1 MFSLTNLENR
11 KLVNQ
16 SPLLN
21 TILGTAFTWGMT
33 ALGAFVVY
41 FFKGPSKKITDG
53 MLGFSAGIMISASFF
68 SLLSPAIEM
77 TKGLKNFWLIPTSG
91 FLIGSLFILALD
103 RILPHL
109 HLGLPVES
117 AEGIK
122 THLHRNILLFTAV
135 TLHNIPEGL
144 AVGVTFGAL
153 ASGEATVTLQSA
165 LVLTLGIGIQN
176 FPEGVAISMPFKGS
190 GLSNF
195 KSFFFGQLSA
205 VVEPIAGILGAL
217 AVSIFKSIL
226 PFALSFAA
234 GAMIFVVIEELI
246 PESQS
251 SGNTDISTIS
261 AILGFVIMMLL
272 DISFS

>member
-1 MFSLTNLENR
+1 MVSRNEGMAEQN
-11 KLVNQ
+11 
-16 SPLLN
+16 PLIN
-21 TILGTAFTWGMT
+21 TLLGTLFTWGMT
-33 ALGAFVVY
+33 AFGASLVY
-41 FFKGPSKKITDG
+41 FFKEPSKKITDG

-68 SLLSPAIEM
+68 SLLSPAIEIV
-77 TKGLKNFWLIPTSG
+77 KEEKSSLFVPSLG
-91 FLIGSLFILALD
+91 FLAGGIFILILD
-103 RILPHL
+103 RIIPHL
-109 HLGLPVES
+109 HLGLPIES

-122 THLHRNILLFTAV
+122 THFQRNALLFIAV

-144 AVGVTFGAL
+144 AVGVSFGAL
-153 ASGEATVTLQSA
+153 ARGESSVTLSSA
-165 LVLTLGIGIQN
+165 LILTLGIGIQN

-190 GLSNF
+190 GLSSF

-205 VVEPIAGILGAL
+205 VVEPVAGILGAM
-217 AVSIFKSIL
+217 AVSLFKPLL
-226 PFALSFAA
+226 PYALSFAA

-261 AILGFVIMMLL
+261 ALLGFFVMMLL

>member
-1 MFSLTNLENR
+1 MIEQN
-11 KLVNQ
+11 
-16 SPLLN
+16 PLLY
-21 TILGTAFTWGMT
+21 TFLGTAFTWSMT
-33 ALGAFVVY
+33 AAGAFIVY
-41 FFKGPSKKITDG
+41 FFKEPSKKLIDA

-68 SLLSPAIEM
+68 SLLSPSVEM
-77 TKGLKNFWLIPTSG
+77 TKGLKNSYLIPATG
-91 FLIGSLFILALD
+91 FLVGSFFILFLD

-144 AVGVTFGAL
+144 AVGVAFGAL
-153 ASGEATVTLQSA
+153 ANGESSINFQSA
-165 LVLTLGIGIQN
+165 LILTLGIGIQN

-217 AVSIFKSIL
+217 AVSIFKPLL
-226 PFALSFAA
+226 PYALSFAA

-261 AILGFVIMMLL
+261 AILGFVLMMML

>member
-1 MFSLTNLENR
+1 
-11 KLVNQ
+11 
-16 SPLLN
+16 
-21 TILGTAFTWGMT
+21 MT
-33 ALGAFVVY
+33 AAGAFIVY
-41 FFKGPSKKITDG
+41 FFKESSKKLIGG

-77 TKGLKNFWLIPTSG
+77 TKGLRNFWLIPSLG
-91 FLIGSLFILALD
+91 FLLGSFFLFLLD

-122 THLHRNILLFTAV
+122 THFQRNILLFIAV
-135 TLHNIPEGL
+135 TLHNITEGL
-144 AVGVTFGAL
+144 AVGVAFGAL
-153 ASGEATVTLQSA
+153 ASGESSITFQSA
-165 LVLTLGIGIQN
+165 LILTLGIGIQN
-176 FPEGVAISMPFKGS
+176 FPEGVAISVPFRAG
-190 GLSNF
+190 GFSNF

-205 VVEPIAGILGAL
+205 VVEPISGILGVL
-217 AVSIFKSIL
+217 TVSLFKPIL
-226 PFALSFAA
+226 PYALSFAA

-261 AILGFVIMMLL
+261 AILGFVIMMVL

>member
-1 MFSLTNLENR
+1 MI
-11 KLVNQ
+11 NQ

-21 TILGTAFTWGMT
+21 TVLGTAFTWGMT
-33 ALGAFVVY
+33 ALGASVVY
-41 FFKGPSKKITDG
+41 LFKEPSKKIIDG
-53 MLGFSAGIMISASFF
+53 MLGFSAGVMISASFF

-77 TKGLKNFWLIPTSG
+77 TKDLKNFWLIPTSG
-91 FLIGSLFILALD
+91 FLIGSFFILAID

-109 HLGLPVES
+109 HLGLPIES

-122 THLHRNILLFTAV
+122 THLNRNILLFTAV

-153 ASGEATVTLQSA
+153 ASGESSVTLQSA
-165 LVLTLGIGIQN
+165 IILTLGIGIQN
-176 FPEGVAISMPFKGS
+176 FPEGAAISMPFKGS
-190 GLSNF
+190 GLSNS

-205 VVEPIAGILGAL
+205 VAEPIAGILGVL

-226 PFALSFAA
+226 PFAMSFAA

-251 SGNTDISTIS
+251 SGNTDISTVS
-261 AILGFVIMMLL
+261 AIFGFVIMMIL